1 MLFLLEQFQVL
12 FATTI
17 VALLFVGSTVII
29 NDLCIFGLV
38 SHANWW
44 FLWGLSSGYHL
55 LLQVFRQYRCSVRLG
70 RGCGWWHHLSMSLLG
85 ILARIC
91 HENRQKPL
99 TNQHKLAEFHHLYK
113 LSIDFFYN
121 LMHPRTLISPLLKI
135 YPGALKSRIIFQPWF
150 LYLVLVLIGL
160 HCITKALKSASICLN
175 PERNL
180 VAGKG
185 SWPP

>member
-1 MLFLLEQFQVL
+1 MLFLSEQLHVL
-12 FATTI
+12 FAITI

-91 HENRQKPL
+91 HKNRQKPL

-113 LSIDFFYN
+113 RSIDFFYN
-121 LMHPRTLISPLLKI
+121 LIHPRTLISPLLKRKKTWGTQKPDHLSAMI
-135 YPGALKSRIIFQPWF
+135 LWGARPNWTI
-150 LYLVLVLIGL
+150 
-160 HCITKALKSASICLN
+160 HCLTKALK
-175 PERNL
+175 
-180 VAGKG
+180 
-185 SWPP
+185 